1 VRVPDVNVLLY
12 ARDLT
17 ARHHATARTW
27 LESSLSGSET
37 VGLAWTVLLG
47 FLRIST
53 NPRVYVQPL
62 DVADALDQIDVWIG
76 LSSTALVAPTN
87 RHQTILRGL
96 IETAGTAA
104 NLTADAHLA
113 ALAIEHGATLATFD
127 GDFHRFSGL
136 KLEYLR

>member
-1 VRVPDVNVLLY
+1 MKIPDVNVLLN

-17 ARHHATARTW
+17 ARHHATARPW
-27 LESSLSGSET
+27 LESALSGNET
-37 VGLAWTVLLG
+37 VGLAWAVLLG
-47 FLRIST
+47 FIRIST
-53 NPRVYVQPL
+53 NPRVYSQPL
-62 DVADALDQIDVWIG
+62 DVAEALDQIDEWID

-96 IETAGTAA
+96 IEAAGTAA
-104 NLTADAHLA
+104 NLTTDAHLA

-136 KLEYLR
+136 KLEYLG